1 MFIEQFLYGTV
12 KRASQVVQ
20 LHTFTV
26 HAGKV
31 TYVQLQI
38 NFTTAMLTLMRGRAR
53 GNKKI
58 RRIKQMIRLFHFI
71 ILTAARAVE
80 NENKKNDNDDPS
92 KSIVFEEV
100 TQTSHNKPPSLSAFF
115 D

>member
-1 MFIEQFLYGTV
+1 VG
-12 KRASQVVQ
+12 S
-20 LHTFTV
+20 
-26 HAGKV
+26 GK
-31 TYVQLQI
+31 QK
-38 NFTTAMLTLMRGRAR
+38 
-53 GNKKI
+53 NKAY
-58 RRIKQMIRLFHFI
+58 QTNDTPYSFYYL